1 VAGGRPPLQVAPTA
15 GDQDYFALLERA
27 KANLPADVAEHER
40 FQVPDLDILYEGKA
54 TVLRNFKDITEVL
67 RREDKDVLQY
77 LLRELGTA
85 GSQEGRRLLFQG
97 RLVRGQIED
106 KLGSYVATYVTC
118 SECGRPDT
126 KLIRDGRT
134 LVLKCEACG
143 AHRPI
148 RVKKAAPQV
157 QRPALEEGK
166 IYEFTIEDIGGRGDG
181 VARKEGFT
189 VFIPG
194 TGKGMTVKA
203 FVEKVTGNIAFA
215 KIVRNP

>member
-1 VAGGRPPLQVAPTA
+1 
-15 GDQDYFALLERA
+15 
-27 KANLPADVAEHER
+27 
-40 FQVPDLDILYEGKA
+40 VPDLDILYEGKA
-54 TVLRNFKDITEVL
+54 TVLRNFKDITDVL
-67 RREDKDVLQY
+67 RREDKDVLQH

-106 KLGSYVATYVTC
+106 KLGSYVATYVIC

-148 RVKKAAPQV
+148 KVKKAAPQV

-166 IYEFTIEDIGGRGDG
+166 IYEFNIEDIGGRGDG

-215 KIVRNP
+215 KLVRNP

>member
-1 VAGGRPPLQVAPTA
+1 MTT
-15 GDQDYFALLERA
+15 DQEYQALLERA
-27 KANLPADVAEHER
+27 KANLPAHVAEHER
-40 FQVPDLDILYEGKA
+40 FQLPPVDILYEGKA
-54 TVLRNFKDITEVL
+54 TVFRNFKDIVDVL

-97 RLVRGQIED
+97 RVVRQQIED
-106 KLGSYVATYVTC
+106 KLGSYIATFVMC
-118 SECGRPDT
+118 SECNRPDT
-126 KLIRDGRT
+126 KLIREGRT

-166 IYEFTIEDIGGRGDG
+166 VYEFTIEDIGGRGDG
-181 VARKEGFT
+181 VARKEGYT

-215 KIVRNP
+215 KIHRQP

>member
-1 VAGGRPPLQVAPTA
+1 MGNET
-15 GDQDYFALLERA
+15 DYLALLDRA
-27 KANLPADVAEHER
+27 KANLPANVAEHER
-40 FQVPDLDILYEGKA
+40 FQPPEVDILYEGKA
-54 TVLRNFKDITEVL
+54 TVFRNFKDITDVI
-67 RREDKDVLQY
+67 RRDDKDVLQY

-85 GSQEGRRLLFQG
+85 GSQEGRRLIFQA

-106 KLGSYVATYVTC
+106 KLQSYIATYVMC
-118 SECGRPDT
+118 SECNRPDT
-126 KLIRDGRT
+126 KLIREGRT

-148 RVKKAAPQV
+148 KVKKAAPQV

-166 IYEFTIEDIGGRGDG
+166 IYEFTVEDIGGRGDG
-181 VARKEGFT
+181 VARKEGYT